1 MSEGYDK
8 FEVGNFPLSGC
19 FSKDSIL
26 YWGTGENFDQSMD
39 LEAFFQS
46 GDVEGVFC
54 LTYETPNDEIDVMQG
69 KADIAAIENT
79 IKELDDEMDVIHGEA
94 AIENTINEL
103 DDEMDAMH
111 GEADIAAIENTLKE
125 LDDEMVENDPQV
137 LPELE
142 CLTEIDCEEQ
152 MSRGYEKFE
161 VGDFPQLV
169 ALQKMVS
176 FLGYR

>member
-1 MSEGYDK
+1 
-8 FEVGNFPLSGC
+8 
-19 FSKDSIL
+19 
-26 YWGTGENFDQSMD
+26 MD

-69 KADIAAIENT
+69 EADIAAIENT

-94 AIENTINEL
+94 AIENTIKEL
-103 DDEMDAMH
+103 DDEMDEMH
-111 GEADIAAIENTLKE
+111 GEVAAIENTLKE

-142 CLTEIDCEEQ
+142 ASQ
-152 MSRGYEKFE
+152 R
-161 VGDFPQLV
+161 
-169 ALQKMVS
+169 
-176 FLGYR
+176 